1 MTEQLI
7 TLESLEVSMLPE
19 LQGWKEKQ
27 QLIVNE
33 NPFIEITDNK
43 SFEEA
48 KKSRTILVSAR
59 TTIEKQEK
67 LIASKLK
74 DVRTKVSEA
83 TKELIDITLPSEE
96 KQQEEVKRFEAI
108 KETERLE
115 KERKDQERKDL
126 ILSKIDAIYLAEKSK
141 VDTLTFENI
150 VDMKLDFELNLFQND
165 EDFEEFDLQ
174 FASKVQLLKQQLE
187 DKIQSL
193 TEKEIQRVEAEKLAK
208 EKAEF
213 EAQKKAKEEADKKE
227 AEEREAKQKAIDD
240 ANEKTRKELAAKQ
253 KASDKA
259 EAKRKAD
266 LEAEF
271 EAKQK
276 AADEANEAL
285 RIENER
291 KANELAEVQ
300 NKLDSDKKA
309 AEKIENDRLA
319 KIESE
324 RKAKEDAELAEA
336 KRLEDIVKKEKE
348 DADAKVKAKAEAK
361 RIEELKPT
369 VEKLHQWVDSFE
381 IADSPLSEANAKVTE
396 IMQKFKEF
404 QSWSKKEVSNL
415 I

>member
-7 TLESLEVSMLPE
+7 TLESLEASMLPE

-59 TTIEKQEK
+59 TTIEKQDK

-83 TKELIDITLPSEE
+83 TKQLINITLPSEE

-115 KERKDQERKDL
+115 KERKDQERKDT

-141 VDTLTFENI
+141 VDNLTFENI

-174 FASKVQLLKQQLE
+174 FSSKVQLLKQQLE
-187 DKIQSL
+187 DKIQVL
-193 TEKEIQRVEAEKLAK
+193 TEKENQRVEVEKLAK

-227 AEEREAKQKAIDD
+227 AQEREAKQKEIDEANAKRQSELDAKQKAIDD
-240 ANEKTRKELAAKQ
+240 A
-253 KASDKA
+253 
-259 EAKRKAD
+259 EAKRKS
-266 LEAEF
+266 
-271 EAKQK
+271 
-276 AADEANEAL
+276 
-285 RIENER
+285 
-291 KANELAEVQ
+291 ELA
-300 NKLDSDKKA
+300 
-309 AEKIENDRLA
+309 AEQ
-319 KIESE
+319 
-324 RKAKEDAELAEA
+324 KAKEDAELAEA
-336 KRLEDIVKKEKE
+336 KRLGDIAKKEKE
-348 DADAKVKAKAEAK
+348 DADAKEKAEAEAK

-404 QSWSKKEVSNL
+404 QAWSKKEVSS
-415 I
+415 II

>member
-7 TLESLEVSMLPE
+7 TLESLEVTMLPE

-27 QLIVNE
+27 QLIVKE

-48 KKSRTILVSAR
+48 KKSRTVLVSAR
-59 TTIEKQEK
+59 TTIEKQDK

-83 TKELIDITLPSEE
+83 TKELIEITLPSEE

-115 KERKDQERKDL
+115 KERKDQERKDT
-126 ILSKIDAIYLAEKSK
+126 ILSKIDAIYSAEKYK

-187 DKIQSL
+187 DKIQSI
-193 TEKEIQRVEAEKLAK
+193 TEKENRRVEAENLAK

-213 EAQKKAKEEADKKE
+213 EAQKKAKEEDDKKE
-227 AEEREAKQKAIDD
+227 AQEREAKQKAIDD
-240 ANEKTRKELAAKQ
+240 ANEKTRKELADKQ

-336 KRLEDIVKKEKE
+336 KILEDIVKKEKE

-404 QSWSKKEVSNL
+404 QAWSKKEVSS
-415 I
+415 II

>member
-7 TLESLEVSMLPE
+7 TLEELEVSMLPE

-33 NPFIEITDNK
+33 NPFIAITDNK

-126 ILSKIDAIYLAEKSK
+126 ILSKIDAIYLSEKSK

-187 DKIQSL
+187 DKIKSL
-193 TEKEIQRVEAEKLAK
+193 TEKENQRVEAEKLAK

-213 EAQKKAKEEADKKE
+213 EAQKKAKEEADKKD

-240 ANEKTRKELAAKQ
+240 ANEKTRKELEEKQ
-253 KASDKA
+253 KASDEA

-271 EAKQK
+271 EAKQN
-276 AADEANEAL
+276 AADKANEAL
-285 RIENER
+285 RLENER

-300 NKLDSDKKA
+300 NKLDADK
-309 AEKIENDRLA
+309 
-319 KIESE
+319 
-324 RKAKEDAELAEA
+324 KAKEDAEYAEA
-336 KRLEDIVKKEKE
+336 KRLEDIAQKEKE

-369 VEKLHQWVDSFE
+369 VEKLHKWVDSFE

-404 QSWSKKEVSNL
+404 QAWSKKEVSS
-415 I
+415 II

>member
-7 TLESLEVSMLPE
+7 TLEELEVSMLPE

-33 NPFIEITDNK
+33 NHFIAITDNK

-187 DKIQSL
+187 DKIKSL
-193 TEKEIQRVEAEKLAK
+193 TEKENQRVEAEKLAK

-240 ANEKTRKELAAKQ
+240 ANEKTRKELEEKQ
-253 KASDKA
+253 KASDEA

-271 EAKQK
+271 EAKQN
-276 AADEANEAL
+276 AADKANEAL
-285 RIENER
+285 RLENER

-300 NKLDSDKKA
+300 NKLDADK
-309 AEKIENDRLA
+309 
-319 KIESE
+319 
-324 RKAKEDAELAEA
+324 KAKEDAELAEA
-336 KRLEDIVKKEKE
+336 KRLEDIAQKEKE

-361 RIEELKPT
+361 RIEKLKPT
-369 VEKLHQWVDSFE
+369 VEKLHQWVDSFV

-404 QSWSKKEVSNL
+404 QAWSKKEVSS
-415 I
+415 II